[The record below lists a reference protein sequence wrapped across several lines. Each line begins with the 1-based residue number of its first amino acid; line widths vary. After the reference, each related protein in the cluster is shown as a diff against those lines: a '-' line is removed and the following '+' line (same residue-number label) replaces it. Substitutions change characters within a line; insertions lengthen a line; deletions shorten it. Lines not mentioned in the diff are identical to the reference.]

1 MMLMRRPPHCGH
13 IMRSSYGLHSSSW
26 LGIENDADAPTPA
39 LRAHHAVLEV
49 RKTAAPCPDQR
60 LKVQLLGVVAL
71 PGRVRL
77 LDSAV
82 DAFRMDTPS
91 RRQSIAESFD
101 GHENN

>member
-13 IMRSSYGLHSSSW
+13 
-26 LGIENDADAPTPA
+26 
-39 LRAHHAVLEV
+39 HAVLEV
-49 RKTAAPCPDQR
+49 RERHLAAPCPDQR
-60 LKVQLLGVVAL
+60 LEVQLLGVVAL

-91 RRQSIAESFD
+91 RRQSIAESID